1 MASLPALSANIHSTS
16 DAPLDL
22 FDQRSTAIDKKIDEI
37 WGSTFMK
44 CASVPLLTIHEALAN
59 PSLDDENAQSSLVNF
74 RLDLIKEKLE
84 LKEMLQCLRR
94 QQTAFNDQQKKQTEA
109 INAKIKSNLT
119 AMIHKTIDEKRKEDE
134 MRKFD
139 TRLWYA

>member
-1 MASLPALSANIHSTS
+1 MASLTALSPKIHSTS

-37 WGSTFMK
+37 WGSAFMK
-44 CASVPLLTIHEALAN
+44 CGSIPLLTIHEALAN

-74 RLDLIKEKLE
+74 KLDLINAKLE
-84 LKEMLQCLRR
+84 IKEMLHGLRR
-94 QQTAFNDQQKKQTEA
+94 QQTAFNEQQKKQTEA
-109 INAKIKSNLT
+109 INAKIKSNL
-119 AMIHKTIDEKRKEDE
+119 AALIQKTIDERRKEDE
-134 MRKFD
+134 ARKFD